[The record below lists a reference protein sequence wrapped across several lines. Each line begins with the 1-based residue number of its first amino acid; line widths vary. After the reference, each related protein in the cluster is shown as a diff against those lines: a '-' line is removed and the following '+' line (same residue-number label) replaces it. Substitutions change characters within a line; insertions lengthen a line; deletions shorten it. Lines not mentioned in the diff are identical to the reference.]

1 MVENE
6 HLSWDS
12 WINKKYIVIHH
23 TATRSDLTASQMSL
37 SMKRTWIDNRK
48 MSRIPTTFI
57 VDSKWNYIQVNK
69 IDEDVWACIKDR
81 YNTTW
86 QVIECN
92 QYWIHIE
99 LVWDF
104 NKSKPTE
111 KQYEWL
117 SRLIMYLQNK
127 NKNLIVKYHSDFQ
140 TKNCP
145 WKRFDKFKILNMI
158 WLTDWEY
165 KYSLSRYYS
174 PEQWQLRYYR
184 NDYKS
189 DVIVNCWKDA
199 IWNDWCSYP
208 ANWIKLKESDAWNV
222 VACPSEFELWH
233 VFHINWMDYTCVDR
247 WWAIIKEWNIVRL
260 DIRMWYWDK
269 WLNNILQK

>member
-23 TATRSDLTASQMSL
+23 TATRSDLTASQMLL

-174 PEQWQLRYYR
+174 
-184 NDYKS
+184 NTGK
-189 DVIVNCWKDA
+189 V
-199 IWNDWCSYP
+199 CSSKTASLFLIAAGFSSSRWTSLDP
-208 ANWIKLKESDAWNV
+208 QESHTFSLFGGLVSKL
-222 VACPSEFELWH
+222 
-233 VFHINWMDYTCVDR
+233 
-247 WWAIIKEWNIVRL
+247 
-260 DIRMWYWDK
+260 
-269 WLNNILQK
+269 